1 MVISSRVIW
10 RQFWGRKRG
19 EVDKNNHSG
28 RHYLLANTITI
39 IIIVVVI
46 TITIINIITTILFII
61 WRWTRTRTQEDI
73 TSWRA
78 PQQGKIEAG
87 VGRWGNWQSLLL
99 RNSVSIGRYLK

>member
-1 MVISSRVIW
+1 MSVVISSRVIW

-46 TITIINIITTILFII
+46 TINIIGI
-61 WRWTRTRTQEDI
+61 TRPKPAYGR
-73 TSWRA
+73 
-78 PQQGKIEAG
+78 QGLAG
-87 VGRWGNWQSLLL
+87 SL
-99 RNSVSIGRYLK
+99 G